1 MCTCINILFYLFSS
15 HEMSLLSSDCLYLI
29 MIPNLKKLDFFFQAL
44 KVASS
49 DRLKVH
55 LGDAKYFEYL
65 NVFPPAYAR
74 PWQRSTPN
82 IHIVGNLPF
91 NVSLGLLLQWLEQI
105 ANRSGPWE
113 YGRVPLTLTFQEEVA
128 KRILAKVD
136 SNDRCKLSIM
146 CQYLCKIR
154 YKYHIPG
161 KEYIH

>member
-1 MCTCINILFYLFSS
+1 
-15 HEMSLLSSDCLYLI
+15 
-29 MIPNLKKLDFFFQAL
+29 MIFFQAL

-105 ANRSGPWE
+105 SNRSGPWE

-128 KRILAKVD
+128 KRILAKVN

-161 KEYIH
+161 KEYIHTLTMKNI